1 MQLSP
6 IQTPSG
12 EPMWSAGGQHAWR
25 TFEHRGYVVSLEWVG
40 DHRRARKCM
49 VIWPASPL
57 VTINKASDGMWVISE
72 RAITQFVG
80 FTRDDKCTGGV
91 SEHCERECREALPLL
106 GKDGNDRHALLALI
120 DTVARFAP
128 DLVGMPPAPVAVR
141 KQMRGEA
148 MWEVVASNK
157 SSGKVLSEAEV

>member
-6 IQTPSG
+6 IRNPDG
-12 EPMWSAGGQHAWR
+12 LPMWSAGGKHAWR

-40 DHRRARKCM
+40 NHRAAQKCM
-49 VIWPASPL
+49 VIWPVSNVFVAGS
-57 VTINKASDGMWVISE
+57 SEGMWVIGS

-91 SEHCERECREALPLL
+91 SEHCRRECQEALPLL
-106 GKDGNDRHALLALI
+106 GKDRNDKNALHALMA
-120 DTVARFAP
+120 TVERYAP
-128 DLVGMPPAPVAVR
+128 DLIAMPAVPQSVR
-141 KQMRGEA
+141 KEMRGQA

-157 SSGKVLSEAEV
+157 ASGKTLSEAAV